1 MGSYNYCTDWQLLKW
16 FDIPVFCKN
25 EEDFK
30 YTYLNENEE
39 EVEAFDQYQCDE
51 FMKKFKETLE
61 EYNKNHFFNFRIE
74 YGYYDGL
81 QIMYDEEATNNK
93 LDELDYD
100 LSEDIWKIINEKES
114 PSFIK
119 KDKNDFKNVAKNI
132 LKLNYI
138 YGDKIFEGEW
148 GYHLK
153 VIDVLKDFYE
163 MKKFLIKLQNEY
175 GFECW
180 TNGWVTQKLPL
191 IA

>member
-51 FMKKFKETLE
+51 FMKKFKEILE

-93 LDELDYD
+93 LDELDYN
-100 LSEDIWKIINEKES
+100 LSENIWKIINEKEL

-153 VIDVLKDFYE
+153 VMDILKDFYE

-175 GFECW
+175 GFRCR
-180 TNGWVTQKLPL
+180 TNGWVTHELPL